1 MKFLKKLL
9 GIDENEKF
17 ELDKQVITLKTR
29 VKELEGEHEKAFQEK
44 LRLKEEVAELKVQK
58 KQETEE
64 LKLAHKTAEEDIKH
78 LVKLHDEKKLVEFE
92 RKALEM
98 ERKKDE
104 EIAKVK
110 DEYRDKMEKQL
121 AEETKN
127 IRGMYTEILARL
139 PNVNVKLAGTV

>member
-9 GIDENEKF
+9 GNEDVKV
-17 ELDKQVITLKTR
+17 ELNKQVITLKTR
-29 VKELEGEHEKAFQEK
+29 VKELEGDHEKVLAEK
-44 LRLKEEVAELKVQK
+44 LRLKEEVAELKIQK

-78 LVKLHDEKKLVEFE
+78 LVKLHDEKQVVQFE
-92 RKALEM
+92 RKSLEL

-110 DEYRDKMEKQL
+110 DEYRDKLEKQL

-139 PNVNVKLAGTV
+139 PNVNVKMTGTM

>member
-1 MKFLKKLL
+1 MLKFFRNLF
-9 GIDENEKF
+9 GNEDVSI
-17 ELDKQVITLKTR
+17 ELNKQVITLKTR
-29 VKELEGEHEKAFQEK
+29 VKELEGDHEKVLAEK
-44 LRLKEEVAELKVQK
+44 LRLKEEVAELKIQK

-78 LVKLHDEKKLVEFE
+78 LVKLHDEKKVVEFE
-92 RKALEM
+92 RKSLEL

-139 PNVNVKLAGTV
+139 PNVNVKMTGTM